1 MSDESGPEVT
11 NENVAPLSLGRILVL
26 MAAVIVLGSVVS
38 AVTAGFGFALGV
50 LLGGAVSFANYFWL
64 KRSLTEIFERII
76 RDGEKPRFLSGAYVF
91 RYLALGGVIAVVLL
105 TDAVPFTAFV
115 LGLAS
120 LAFAV
125 MIEGFIQV
133 FTIVFIRRES

>member
-1 MSDESGPEVT
+1 MSEESGPEVN
-11 NENVAPLSLGRILVL
+11 NESAAPLSLGRILIL
-26 MAAVIVLGSVVS
+26 MAVVVVLG
-38 AVTAGFGFALGV
+38 AVAAAIIVGLGFALGI
-50 LLGGAVSFANYFWL
+50 LIGGAVSFANYVWL
-64 KRSLTEIFERII
+64 KRSLSEIFERII

-91 RYLALGGVIAVVLL
+91 RYLALGAVIAAVLL

-133 FTIVFIRRES
+133 FTIVFKRRES

>member
-1 MSDESGPEVT
+1 MSEESGPEVN
-11 NENVAPLSLGRILVL
+11 NESAAPLSLERILIL
-26 MAAVIVLGSVVS
+26 MAVIVVLGSVG
-38 AVTAGFGFALGV
+38 AALTAGFGFALG
-50 LLGGAVSFANYFWL
+50 LLVGGAVSFANYFWL
-64 KRSLTEIFERII
+64 KRSLSEIFERII
-76 RDGEKPRFLSGAYVF
+76 RDGEKPRFFSGAYVF
-91 RYLALGGVIAVVLL
+91 RYLALGAVIAFVLL

-133 FTIVFIRRES
+133 FTIVFFRRES